1 MITADQ
7 FIEIY
12 VGWVRSKGR
21 LYNPCKENSFLM
33 AARLEDRF
41 LKGEDLTS
49 ADFEVAFKTAEA
61 EGTLVPVE
69 ISLADAQARIQKEK
83 DRVDAINRE
92 REKRDRGD
100 SYTDSEGAG
109 KVRHKSE
116 QEIERERQELE
127 KEGRAKYIEQV
138 QKIWLIEVAKAK
150 TEDEFNDVLSKI
162 RQQCEN
168 GDKQAF
174 GEAWI
179 AKNAPS
185 FNLIRSA
192 DALDATNALTAILE
206 PVKVSTATVE
216 TKREIAKWVRT
227 TSAEHVKA
235 VRKANPLLAQK
246 MDQILIKSFEADL

>member
-1 MITADQ
+1 
-7 FIEIY
+7 
-12 VGWVRSKGR
+12 
-21 LYNPCKENSFLM
+21 M

-41 LKGEDLTS
+41 LKGEDLTA
-49 ADFEVAFKTAEA
+49 ADFEATFKAAEA
-61 EGTLVPVE
+61 EGALVPVE
-69 ISLADAQARIQKEK
+69 ISLGDAQARIQKEK

-92 REKRDRGD
+92 RDRRDRGD
-100 SYTDSEGAG
+100 TFVDAEG
-109 KVRHKSE
+109 VSHTRHKSE
-116 QEIERERQELE
+116 QEIEREKQELE
-127 KEGRAKYIEQV
+127 KEARAKYIEQV
-138 QKIWLIEVAKAK
+138 QKIWTVEIAKAK
-150 TEDEFNDVLSKI
+150 TEDEFNNVVSLI
-162 RQQCEN
+162 RSQCAN
-168 GDKQAF
+168 TSH
-174 GEAWI
+174 EALAERWL

-192 DALDATNALTAILE
+192 DAFHATNALTAILE